1 MKIRIKNK
9 LIKIRIK
16 KVSGIGT
23 FTGLMF
29 KTRKTQNLL
38 FEFRR
43 TKKQAIHSFFVFFP
57 FLALWLDKKNNS
69 LEAKIVKPFTSL
81 LKSGKPAAKLIE
93 LPFNS
98 ENEEIIKLIVD
109 EERFKY

>member
-43 TKKQAIHSFFVFFP
+43 TKKQAIHSFFVF
-57 FLALWLDKKNNS
+57 S
-69 LEAKIVKPFTSL
+69 LF
-81 LKSGKPAAKLIE
+81 
-93 LPFNS
+93 LPFGLTKRT
-98 ENEEIIKLIVD
+98 ILWKPKL
-109 EERFKY
+109 